1 MCRELPP
8 TSQEESLPLPNTH
21 TSIVT
26 TASTVCAKQLRL
38 KKKKKYTHTSFQPV
52 DVLRVH
58 PEELTLLVEQPDKI
72 MGQIGLIVPWIQL
85 FGQSEEGVWVLMEK
99 VDLEYGLSI
108 GEVILLQV
116 VIETATWRSVRGNV
130 C

>member
-1 MCRELPP
+1 M
-8 TSQEESLPLPNTH
+8 
-21 TSIVT
+21 
-26 TASTVCAKQLRL
+26 
-38 KKKKKYTHTSFQPV
+38 
-52 DVLRVH
+52 
-58 PEELTLLVEQPDKI
+58 EQPHKM

-85 FGQSEEGVWVLMEK
+85 FGQSEERVRVLMEK
-99 VDLEYGLSI
+99 VDLEYGLGI